1 MIRSV
6 KSIIFFQM
14 LLKYVTK
21 INLTD
26 KNQFTQ
32 FCLHGHW
39 PNCGPSPTVVS
50 VGRYGLGD
58 WN

>member
-32 FCLHGHW
+32 FCLHEGVIHNET
-39 PNCGPSPTVVS
+39 PYYVTC
-50 VGRYGLGD
+50 
-58 WN
+58 